1 MPPKRFVK
9 SSKFRSPQ
17 NRGSLDE
24 RSTFKKASLAI
35 EGLPIL
41 DYPSYN
47 NHEAILRAE
56 KLFTS
61 YVEKLYPYNGKI
73 FKEGQR
79 FVFDN
84 IEEPN
89 EPWNDANDP
98 NGIQRR
104 TLQKRVDKLI
114 DCEAEEKSNRI
125 KVYSII
131 WNQLTPAFQQ
141 KAQEDEDFE
150 EIESGRDDL
159 RLWILVQSICLG
171 MEDKSTNIIKRKH
184 QAKRYYES
192 IRQFKGESVYQYK
205 ERFIACMTRLSALEI
220 DLPTDEEQAIVFID
234 GLDDTRFA
242 SWKID
247 ISNSQLRGVN
257 IYPET
262 LNDAA
267 MQASNFK
274 VIMQKSVDDQPAV
287 FIANAERPNKKPA
300 KSSSNK
306 KDLSKIKCFNCQKL
320 GHYANKC
327 PNKSERES
335 ALKEVK
341 EESMASVK
349 AAFVGSSME
358 NEYLESMGF
367 MTTPNLIE
375 RNPNIVFLDNCAQ
388 VSIFC
393 NANLLQNIHNI
404 DEKMKIA
411 GVGGQAI
418 HCDKVG
424 YFKGIRVYYNQN
436 ALGNVLCQ
444 YDIMKSY
451 KTSWV
456 EEEQGWRVDF
466 NDRAIIFKPIK
477 KMWGFEFKPKKTGW
491 DRTVMINEVEENK
504 LPYSKSEVQ
513 KADGSR
519 DLLKKLFFPSIPDLK
534 KMVSDG
540 SIINCPITIK
550 DINNAETIY
559 GKDIAS
565 LKGKST
571 RRKSV
576 KFQLTD
582 KNTQLGDEFKK
593 NIVISA
599 DNFFIRGLK
608 FLLTVN
614 TLFNL
619 IVVKYLPDSKSSTIL
634 SAIEGMIKMYAS
646 RSFKIDTII
655 MDGEQG
661 LQSNK
666 LEINGYGIQVNVTGK
681 GKHASKAERTIR
693 LVKERI
699 RAYISTL
706 PYILPD
712 VLMIWLVYAVV
723 FSLNNTPSMRNPYGL
738 APRILFDG
746 RKLNF
751 NRDLKSSFGEY
762 VQVNESNDRTSD
774 MKERTRDAIFL
785 KMRGNG
791 QGTAEFLDLRTWK
804 IIGRDYWTNLP
815 MPSSVV
821 DLINSKA
828 KLEGSDK
835 RVLEADNC
843 EIPSIDSVDNI
854 DIDDEPIPD
863 LIADYQIDEELIERE
878 KVIIQHDDN
887 NDVVNEVAS
896 ESTEIDETIVEQLA
910 NADNDESI
918 NQVEHNVETPIDQ
931 EGTESQRK
939 IESRY
944 PKRDRISTRQYY
956 ESRGFAYNY
965 IAMSIQEAAYR
976 HGKLAY
982 LGAYKEVKQIIDKE
996 VFKPVRT
1003 DKKKLPCRL
1012 FLTPKSTDLIKG
1024 RLVGGGH
1031 RQDRSL
1037 YSEEDTYAATVATHH
1052 LFCIAS
1058 IAGAENRFVI
1068 TVDIV
1073 GAYLNAEMNREDIY
1087 MHIKPDLASY
1097 FFDLKPEWKEFAND
1111 DGSFDVQVLKA
1122 IYGCIESAH
1131 LFTEHATNSLKK
1143 IGFVTNPYDPCILN
1157 KISYKGNQ
1165 ITIAMHSDD
1174 WMITCVSEED
1184 INEVV
1189 NYIKD
1194 VYREIKVKRGKEH
1207 NYLGMKFTFGKD
1219 EVLITMEDYINSITE
1234 WWGATQTAS
1243 TPASNELFHI
1253 GESAQLSNELSA
1265 KFHSGVAKCLY
1276 LAKRARPDI
1285 LTAVAYLTTRVQ
1297 SPNESDYK
1305 KLDRLFKYLNGTTKL
1320 GLRLTQKQGINVMTQ
1335 IDASFAVHPEFKSHG
1350 GSTTSIGEG
1359 TIYAK
1364 SSKLNNNTKSSTESE
1379 LVSCSDHA
1387 PMGINMRNF
1396 LICQGYKI
1404 NPVVIGQDNQSTI
1417 QLINR
1422 GRPASLRTRHIN
1434 IRFFFLKDLIDRGE
1448 VLIKYVPTTEMIA
1461 DIMTKPLQGHQFL
1474 VLRRML
1480 LNEA

>member
-1 MPPKRFVK
+1 
-9 SSKFRSPQ
+9 
-17 NRGSLDE
+17 
-24 RSTFKKASLAI
+24 
-35 EGLPIL
+35 
-41 DYPSYN
+41 
-47 NHEAILRAE
+47 
-56 KLFTS
+56 
-61 YVEKLYPYNGKI
+61 
-73 FKEGQR
+73 
-79 FVFDN
+79 
-84 IEEPN
+84 
-89 EPWNDANDP
+89 
-98 NGIQRR
+98 
-104 TLQKRVDKLI
+104 
-114 DCEAEEKSNRI
+114 
-125 KVYSII
+125 
-131 WNQLTPAFQQ
+131 
-141 KAQEDEDFE
+141 
-150 EIESGRDDL
+150 
-159 RLWILVQSICLG
+159 
-171 MEDKSTNIIKRKH
+171 
-184 QAKRYYES
+184 
-192 IRQFKGESVYQYK
+192 
-205 ERFIACMTRLSALEI
+205 
-220 DLPTDEEQAIVFID
+220 
-234 GLDDTRFA
+234 
-242 SWKID
+242 
-247 ISNSQLRGVN
+247 
-257 IYPET
+257 
-262 LNDAA
+262 
-267 MQASNFK
+267 
-274 VIMQKSVDDQPAV
+274 
-287 FIANAERPNKKPA
+287 
-300 KSSSNK
+300 
-306 KDLSKIKCFNCQKL
+306 
-320 GHYANKC
+320 
-327 PNKSERES
+327 
-335 ALKEVK
+335 
-341 EESMASVK
+341 
-349 AAFVGSSME
+349 
-358 NEYLESMGF
+358 
-367 MTTPNLIE
+367 
-375 RNPNIVFLDNCAQ
+375 
-388 VSIFC
+388 
-393 NANLLQNIHNI
+393 
-404 DEKMKIA
+404 MKIA

-424 YFKGIRVYYNQN
+424 YFEGIRVYYNKN

-444 YDIMKSY
+444 YDVMKSY

-456 EEEQGWRVDF
+456 EEEHGWRVDF
-466 NDRAIIFKPIK
+466 NNYSIIFKPIK
-477 KMWGFEFKPKKTGW
+477 KMWGFEFKAKKTSW
-491 DRTVMINEVEENK
+491 NRMAMISEVEENK

-519 DLLKKLFFPSIPDLK
+519 DLLKKLFFPSILDLK

-540 SIINCPITIK
+540 SIINCPITVK

-571 RRKSV
+571 TKKSV
-576 KFQLTD
+576 KFQLSD
-582 KNTQLGDEFKK
+582 KNIDLGDEVKK

-599 DNFFIRGLK
+599 DNFFVRGLK

-634 SAIEGMIKMYAS
+634 SAIESMIKLYAS
-646 RSFKIDTII
+646 RNFKIDTII

-666 LEINGYGIQVNVTGK
+666 LEINGYGIQVNVTGQ

-693 LVKERI
+693 LVKERL

-723 FSLNNTPSMRNPYGL
+723 FSLNNTPRKRNPYGL

-762 VQVNESNDRTSD
+762 VQVSESNDKTND

-821 DLINSKA
+821 DLINNKA

-835 RVLEADNC
+835 RVLESDDY
-843 EIPSIDSVDNI
+843 EMPTIDSVDNI
-854 DIDDEPIPD
+854 DIDDEPIPE
-863 LIADYQIDEELIERE
+863 LIADDQIDEDLIERE
-878 KVIIQHDDN
+878 NIIMQHDNN
-887 NDVVNEVAS
+887 NDVISEVVS
-896 ESTEIDETIVEQLA
+896 ESAEIDDTNVEPLVNTDTDQ
-910 NADNDESI
+910 SI
-918 NQVEHNVETPIDQ
+918 NQVDHNVETTIDH
-931 EGTESQRK
+931 ERAESLEE

-956 ESRGFAYNY
+956 ESGGFAYNY
-965 IAMSIQEAAYR
+965 MAMSIQEAAYR

-996 VFKPVRT
+996 VFKPVKT

-1012 FLTPKSTDLIKG
+1012 FLTPKSSDLIKG

-1031 RQDRSL
+1031 RQDRSM
-1037 YSEEDTYAATVATHH
+1037 YTEEDTYAATVATHH

-1058 IAGAENRFVI
+1058 IAGAENRVVV

-1143 IGFVTNPYDPCILN
+1143 IGFVPNPYDPCILN
-1157 KISYKGNQ
+1157 KVSDKGNQ

-1194 VYREIKVKRGKEH
+1194 VYREIKVKRGKVH

-1219 EVLITMEDYINSITE
+1219 EVLITMEDYIKSIIE
-1234 WWGATQTAS
+1234 WWGTTQIAS
-1243 TPASNELFHI
+1243 TPASSDLFII
-1253 GESAQLSNELSA
+1253 GESELLPSTLSS
-1265 KFHSGVAKCLY
+1265 KFHSGAAKCLY
-1276 LAKRARPDI
+1276 LSKRARPDI
-1285 LTAVAYLTTRVQ
+1285 ITAVAYLTTRVQ

-1305 KLDRLFKYLNGTTKL
+1305 KLDRLFKYLNGTIEL

-1350 GSTTSIGEG
+1350 GSNTSIGEG

-1364 SSKLNNNTKSSTESE
+1364 SSKLKLNTKSSTESE

-1387 PMGINMRNF
+1387 SMGINTRNF
-1396 LICQGYKI
+1396 LIHQGYKV

-1417 QLINR
+1417 HLINR

-1434 IRFFFLKDLIDRGE
+1434 IRYFFLKDLIDRGE
-1448 VLIKYVPTTEMIA
+1448 VLIKYVPTNEMIA
-1461 DIMTKPLQGHQFL
+1461 DLMTKPLQGHQFL